1 MPTSV
6 PELAPVFIVNPS
18 ANRSKALK
26 RVGWL
31 RNAVKEHWPGSRI
44 VISKKAGDLA
54 RIGRDEAA
62 KGHPVIACGGD
73 GSINELINGVAG
85 MDTVVGV
92 LPMGSGNDFAKSMG
106 IPLKKD
112 AALRALRSADAAPI
126 DLIRYDT
133 NRGGG
138 LCDNTLG
145 IGFDGWANFHAHQ
158 NTVFKGTLQYLY
170 ATVKTAFTFKAVP
183 MRLTLDELEIT
194 GDFLMVTLCNGTT
207 EGGNFKV
214 APMADPT
221 DGWMDVV
228 MLGPLSIPG
237 LFVRL
242 PFFLTGSQFRFK
254 DIRHMR
260 CRSFSAE
267 IGVPVGVHVD
277 GEEVGEN
284 DVVVVR
290 AEVVRSGVRV
300 LRPKIVPN
308 SGTKL

>member
-1 MPTSV
+1 MLTSV

-18 ANRSKALK
+18 ANRSKAMK

-106 IPLKKD
+106 IPLEKD

-158 NTVFKGTLQYLY
+158 NTVFKGTVQYLY

-308 SGTKL
+308 SGMKL

>member
-26 RVGWL
+26 QVGWL

-228 MLGPLSIPG
+228 ILGPLSIPG

-290 AEVVRSGVRV
+290 AEVVRSGVKV
-300 LRPKIVPN
+300 LK
-308 SGTKL
+308 GAQ

>member
-18 ANRSKALK
+18 ANRTKALK

-31 RNAVKEHWPGSRI
+31 RNALKEVWPGSRI
-44 VISKKAGDLA
+44 VISKKPGDIG
-54 RIGRDEAA
+54 RIGREEAA

-85 MDTVVGV
+85 MDAVIGV
-92 LPMGSGNDFAKSMG
+92 LPMGSGNDFAKSLG
-106 IPLKKD
+106 LSLDKD
-112 AALRALRSADAAPI
+112 RALRQLRNAEARRI

-145 IGFDGWANFHAHQ
+145 IGFDGWANVHAHR

-183 MRLTLDELEIT
+183 MRLRLDELEIT
-194 GDFLMVTLCNGTT
+194 GDFLMVTVCNGTT

-214 APMADPT
+214 APMADIS

-228 MLGPLSIPG
+228 MLGPLSIPR

-242 PFFLTGSQFRFK
+242 PFFLTGSQFRFR
-254 DIRHMR
+254 DIRHVR
-260 CRSFSAE
+260 CKSFRAE
-267 IGVPVGVHVD
+267 IGVPVAVHVD
-277 GEEVGEN
+277 GEEVDGN
-284 DVVVVR
+284 DVVWVEAKVVEG
-290 AEVVRSGVRV
+290 ARV
-300 LRPKIVPN
+300 LRTNP
-308 SGTKL
+308 

>member
-1 MPTSV
+1 MRTSV

-18 ANRSKALK
+18 ANRTKALK

-31 RNAVKEHWPGSRI
+31 RNALKEHWPGSRI
-44 VISKKAGDLA
+44 LISKNPGDLA
-54 RIGRDEAA
+54 RIGREEAA

-85 MDTVVGV
+85 MDAVVGV

-106 IPLKKD
+106 IPLEKD
-112 AALRALRSADAAPI
+112 AALKVLRTAEATPI
-126 DLIRYDT
+126 DLIRYNT

-158 NTVFKGTLQYLY
+158 NTVFKGTLQYLF
-170 ATVKTAFTFKAVP
+170 ATLKTAFTFNAVP
-183 MRLTLDELEIT
+183 MRLTLDELDIS
-194 GDFLMVTLCNGTT
+194 GNFLMVTLCNGTT

-214 APMADPT
+214 APMADPA

-228 MLGPLSIPG
+228 MLGPLSIPR
-237 LFVRL
+237 LFMRL

-254 DIRHMR
+254 DIRHAR

-267 IGVPVGVHVD
+267 IGMPLGVHVD

-284 DVVVVR
+284 DVRWVQ
-290 AEVVRSGVRV
+290 AEVVRNGVRV
-300 LRPKIVPN
+300 LRGVI
-308 SGTKL
+308 

>member
-26 RVGWL
+26 QVGWL

-300 LRPKIVPN
+300 LK
-308 SGTKL
+308 GAQ

>member
-267 IGVPVGVHVD
+267 IAVPVGVHVD

-284 DVVVVR
+284 DVVCVRADVVR
-290 AEVVRSGVRV
+290 EGVRV
-300 LRPKIVPN
+300 LK
-308 SGTKL
+308 GAH

>member
-1 MPTSV
+1 MRTSV
-6 PELAPVFIVNPS
+6 PDLAPVFIVNPS
-18 ANRSKALK
+18 ANRTKALK

-31 RNAVKEHWPGSRI
+31 RNALKDHWPGSRI
-44 VISKKAGDLA
+44 VISKKAGDIG
-54 RIGRDEAA
+54 RIGREEAA

-85 MDTVVGV
+85 MDAVVGV
-92 LPMGSGNDFAKSMG
+92 LPMGSGNDFAKSLG
-106 IPLKKD
+106 IPLEKE
-112 AALRALRSADAAPI
+112 AAIRALRTAEAVPI

-158 NTVFKGTLQYLY
+158 NSVFKGTLQYLY
-170 ATVKTAFTFKAVP
+170 ATVKTAFTFDAVP
-183 MRLTLDELEIT
+183 MRMKLDELEIS

-214 APMADPT
+214 APMADPA

-228 MLGPLSIPG
+228 MLGPLSIPR

-254 DIRHMR
+254 DIRHVR

-267 IGVPVGVHVD
+267 IGAKVGVHVD

-284 DVVVVR
+284 DIVKVR
-290 AEVVRSGVRV
+290 AEVVRSGVKV
-300 LRPKIVPN
+300 LR
-308 SGTKL
+308 GE

>member
-26 RVGWL
+26 QVGWL

-194 GDFLMVTLCNGTT
+194 GDFLMVTVCNGTT

-300 LRPKIVPN
+300 LK
-308 SGTKL
+308 GAQ